1 MTTYKLK
8 NSRELLN
15 KKTTMQIVYILHS
28 DKSKRGLTTK
38 QIYRKGKELFGNDF
52 PENHITILRYLNTM
66 LDSGKVEKHKKCWKL
81 KDIEITMQKVLARL
95 DIGNLQK
102 SIDYENQFYGIL
114 PFGIITI
121 YRVSEYLNEFY
132 KDELAEIIK
141 DIAENYRRIEK
152 LNSFAIIRKI
162 LVSKYENDY
171 LFYERYWA
179 GKKNIKNLKF
189 NKNLLNTLR
198 LITII
203 YTMQKLQKELSDNKK
218 LLEMLENLKK
228 GKTPEIELRGIK
240 IEIPKTNEH
249 DLGTLILT
257 SEKFFFLNLVTKVD
271 EKAPPLLIEKDNTI
285 RIHTSYLPSMAKI
298 MKILFYKRRT
308 EGKIMSELKDVK
320 FAKEIYELFY
330 GDMKDITEYIVPSV
344 YYKHPASPIV
354 VINPVKEEKAKGDI
368 SPLNQ
373 LFMDHSL

>member
-15 KKTTMQIVYILHS
+15 KKTAMQIVYILHS

-38 QIYRKGKELFGNDF
+38 QIYKKGKEIFGNDF
-52 PENHITILRYLNTM
+52 PENPITILRYLNTM
-66 LDSGKVEKHKKCWKL
+66 LDSGKVEKYKKCWKL
-81 KDIEITMQKVLARL
+81 KDVEITMQKVLAKL
-95 DIGNLQK
+95 DIDNLQR
-102 SIDYENQFYGIL
+102 SIGYENQFYGIL
-114 PFGIITI
+114 PFGIVTI
-121 YRVSEYLNEFY
+121 YRASRYLNEFY
-132 KDELAEIIK
+132 KDEFAEIMK
-141 DIAENYRRIEK
+141 DMAESYRRIEE
-152 LNSFAIIRKI
+152 LNSLAIIRKI
-162 LVSKYENDY
+162 LASKYENDY

-189 NKNLLNTLR
+189 NKNLINTLR
-198 LITII
+198 LIIII
-203 YTMQKLQKELSDNKK
+203 YTMQKLQRELSDNKK

-228 GKTPEIELRGIK
+228 GGTLKIELGGIK
-240 IEIPKTNEH
+240 IEIPKTSEY
-249 DLGTLILT
+249 DPGTWL

-271 EKAPPLLIEKDNTI
+271 ENAPSLLIEKDNTI

-298 MKILFYKRRT
+298 MKILFYKKRT

-330 GDMKDITEYIVPSV
+330 GDMKDITEYMVPSV

-354 VINPVKEEKAKGDI
+354 VINPMKEERSKGDL

>member
-38 QIYRKGKELFGNDF
+38 QIYKKGKEIFGNDF
-52 PENHITILRYLNTM
+52 PENPITILRYLNTM
-66 LDSGKVEKHKKCWKL
+66 LDSGKVEKYKKCWKL
-81 KDIEITMQKVLARL
+81 KDVEITMQKVLAKL
-95 DIGNLQK
+95 DIDNLQR
-102 SIDYENQFYGIL
+102 SIGYENQFYGIL
-114 PFGIITI
+114 PFGIVTI
-121 YRVSEYLNEFY
+121 YRASRYLNEFY
-132 KDELAEIIK
+132 KDEFAEIMK
-141 DIAENYRRIEK
+141 DIAENYRRIEE
-152 LNSFAIIRKI
+152 LNSLAIIRKI
-162 LVSKYENDY
+162 LASKYENDY

-189 NKNLLNTLR
+189 NKNLINTLR
-198 LITII
+198 LIIII
-203 YTMQKLQKELSDNKK
+203 YTMQKLQRELSDNKK

-228 GKTPEIELRGIK
+228 GGILKIELGGIK
-240 IEIPKTNEH
+240 IEIPKTSEYNP
-249 DLGTLILT
+249 GTWL

-271 EKAPPLLIEKDNTI
+271 EKAPSLLIEKDNTI
-285 RIHTSYLPSMAKI
+285 RIHTSYLLSMAKI
-298 MKILFYKRRT
+298 MKILFYKKRT

-330 GDMKDITEYIVPSV
+330 GDMKDITEYMVPSV

-354 VINPVKEEKAKGDI
+354 VINPMKEERSKGDL